1 MKSLDSYELTDLKR
15 IYRTL
20 HRQLQEDFELMDSEL
35 LLDLQT
41 WLQAKATDA
50 GVDVS
55 IHAQWAAW
63 LNDGKPVSCSQENSD

>member
-20 HRQLQEDFELMDSEL
+20 HKQLQEDFELMDSEI

-41 WLQAKATDA
+41 WLQTKAATE

-55 IHAQWAAW
+55 IHAQWATW
-63 LNDGKPVSCSQENSD
+63 LNDGKPVSCG

>member
-1 MKSLDSYELTDLKR
+1 MKSLDSYEVTDLKR
-15 IYRTL
+15 IYRSL
-20 HRQLQEDFELMDSEL
+20 HKQLQEDFELMDSEI

-41 WLQAKATDA
+41 WLQAKAGTE

-63 LNDGKPVSCSQENSD
+63 LNDGKPVSCG

>member
-1 MKSLDSYELTDLKR
+1 MKSLDSYALTDLKR

-20 HRQLQEDFELMDSEL
+20 HSHLQEDFELMDSEL

-41 WLQAKATDA
+41 LLQARATA
-50 GVDVS
+50 EGVDVS

-63 LNDGKPVSCSQENSD
+63 LNDGKPVSCT

>member
-1 MKSLDSYELTDLKR
+1 MKSLDSYELTDLKH

-20 HRQLQEDFELMDSEL
+20 HGQLQQDFELMDSGL

-41 WLQAKATDA
+41 WLQTKAGNE

-63 LNDGKPVSCSQENSD
+63 LNDGKPVSCKL

>member
-15 IYRTL
+15 VYRTL

-35 LLDLQT
+35 LHDLQT
-41 WLQAKATDA
+41 WLQSRASDG

-55 IHAQWAAW
+55 VHAQWAAW
-63 LNDGKPVSCSQENSD
+63 LNDDKPVDCKAP

>member
-1 MKSLDSYELTDLKR
+1 MKSLEDYEVSDLKR

-20 HRQLQEDFELMDSEL
+20 HNQLQQDFELMDSEL

-41 WLQAKATDA
+41 WLQTKAGSE

-55 IHAQWAAW
+55 VHAQWSAW
-63 LNDGKPVSCSQENSD
+63 LNDGKPVSCG

>member
-1 MKSLDSYELTDLKR
+1 MKPLDSYELTDLRR

-35 LLDLQT
+35 LHDLQT
-41 WLQAKATDA
+41 WLQAKARDE

-63 LNDGKPVSCSQENSD
+63 LNDGKPVSCG

>member
-41 WLQAKATDA
+41 WLQSRAGEE

-55 IHAQWAAW
+55 IQAQWAAL
-63 LNDGKPVSCSQENSD
+63 LNDGKPVRCSQDTPG

>member
-1 MKSLDSYELTDLKR
+1 MKTIDHYALPDLKR

-20 HRQLQEDFELMDSEL
+20 HSQLQQDLELMDSEL
-35 LLDLQT
+35 LQDLQGY
-41 WLQAKATDA
+41 LQSRASDA

-63 LNDGKPVSCSQENSD
+63 LNDGKPVSCT

>member
-20 HRQLQEDFELMDSEL
+20 HKQLQEDFELMDSEVL
-35 LLDLQT
+35 MDLQT
-41 WLQAKATDA
+41 WLQAKAGAD

-55 IHAQWAAW
+55 IHAQWEAW
-63 LNDGKPVSCSQENSD
+63 LNDGKPVSCG

>member
-1 MKSLDSYELTDLKR
+1 MKPLDSYELTDLRR

-20 HRQLQEDFELMDSEL
+20 HRQLQEDFKLMDSEL
-35 LLDLQT
+35 LHDLQT
-41 WLQAKATDA
+41 WLQAKARDE

-63 LNDGKPVSCSQENSD
+63 LNDGKPVSCG